1 MSISSFASRSPGWD
15 TETTHISAVEPTRPG
30 LRRRAGLL
38 AGLALLLA
46 GCVSPSPPVRIAQT
60 SLRKGRSLLLRLVA
74 SGPRRTPIYGTS
86 GGRGR
91 ILVFVHRAGP
101 LAVFGHNH
109 VVSSRWFTGIVRV
122 GPHPEA
128 LFCLP
133 LTNLSIDRPA
143 LRRVAGAG
151 FAGTLAPALRRATDR
166 HMLESLR
173 ARRHPDLLL
182 LVRPA
187 GTHAST
193 TARDLRFEVVLNGR
207 RRTLKNV
214 HLRVRE
220 APETL
225 DVRARFRI
233 RQTAFDLTPYSIL
246 GGGLRVRNTLRVV
259 ARIVVVRLRSRAAL
273 DALETNWCGLH
284 PPHLG
289 GRAP

>member
-1 MSISSFASRSPGWD
+1 MSRLFGRDA
-15 TETTHISAVEPTRPG
+15 ETTHIPAVERTRSG

-38 AGLALLLA
+38 AVLTLFLV
-46 GCVSPSPPVRIAQT
+46 GCASQAPSVRIAQAT
-60 SLRKGRSLLLRLVA
+60 FREGRSLLGRLA
-74 SGPRRTPIYGTS
+74 AQGPRGSRIYGTA

-91 ILVFVHRAGP
+91 ILVFVRRAGP

-109 VVSSRWFTGIVRV
+109 VVSSRWFTGIVRA
-122 GPHPEA
+122 GPHPGA

-133 LTNLSIDRPA
+133 LTNLSINRPT
-143 LRRVAGAG
+143 LRRAAGAG
-151 FAGTLAPALRRATDR
+151 FGGTLSPALRRATDR

-182 LVRPA
+182 LVR
-187 GTHAST
+187 ST
-193 TARDLRFEVVLNGR
+193 GAHTSTAARALRLEVVLNGR

-220 APETL
+220 TPEAL
-225 DVRARFRI
+225 DVRARFRL

-246 GGGLRVRNTLRVV
+246 GGGLSVRNTLRVE
-259 ARIVVVRLRSRAAL
+259 ARIVVPRLRSHAAL